1 MDLQPLRLVKLSDV
15 PSVQHPKVWEI
26 DENYI
31 QTTLGGYEYAIPLK
45 DTDTREKVLN
55 WVAHLSAKKWMT
67 TEGLK
72 QFASLLMRERK

>member
-1 MDLQPLRLVKLSDV
+1 MQELQITRLSNVTPRPPAQL
-15 PSVQHPKVWEI
+15 WEVTDDTI
-26 DENYI
+26 
-31 QTTLGGYEYAIPLK
+31 TTEMGGYEYAIPLR
-45 DTDTREKVLN
+45 DTDTREKVLD